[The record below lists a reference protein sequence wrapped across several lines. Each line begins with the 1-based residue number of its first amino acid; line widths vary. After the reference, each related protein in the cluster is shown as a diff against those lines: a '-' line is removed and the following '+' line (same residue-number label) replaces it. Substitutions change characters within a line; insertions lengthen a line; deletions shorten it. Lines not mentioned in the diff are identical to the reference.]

1 MTERL
6 YAGLGEMISELAEVL
21 RPPERLSVSGAAEK
35 YRYVNNPGSYV
46 GPWRNDTTP
55 YMVEPADTMTERK
68 FNSVIFV
75 GPAQCGKSDGLI
87 VNPIVYSVVCDPMDM
102 LVYQTS
108 QTMARDFSRRRID
121 RLHRH
126 SQEVGKRLM
135 SGGDS
140 DNTFDKFYLS
150 GMILTLSWPTINELS
165 GRPVGRVILTDYDRM
180 PLDVD
185 GEGSPFD
192 LARKRTTTFGSAA
205 CTIAE
210 SSPGHT
216 VEDPRWLR
224 RTPHEAPP
232 CAGILALYNRGDRR
246 RWYWKC
252 PHCGEWFEPRFNL
265 LKWVESTDI
274 MESAESAKMMCPH
287 CVSPIEPGQKH
298 ALNRAGRWV
307 RDGQRLTRDDVLE
320 GTAVRSDIASF
331 WMKGP
336 AATFAKWSDLV
347 SRYLL
352 AEQEFQRT
360 GSQEAL
366 KSTVNTDQGEPY
378 FLRGLDSLRVP
389 DELKQ
394 RASELPER
402 MVPRWVRF
410 LVATADV
417 QKNQW
422 VVQVFGV
429 GPGIAGEAFKACVID
444 RFEIRKSKRKDEDG
458 DTLWVKPG
466 AFLEDWDLVKQEVID
481 RRYPA
486 EDGSGEFGI
495 AFTGCDSGGR
505 DGVTAN
511 AYDFFRKLR
520 RDGAGE
526 HARFFLIK
534 GEASPNAPRTRVSF
548 PDAQKKDRSA
558 AARGDVPVL
567 LLQVNFL
574 KDDLAGAIER
584 AVTDGGSLEWP
595 TWLPDNWY
603 EEMCAERR
611 TDKGWENPRK
621 ARNEAWELATYLFG
635 ILRHKKVDRINW
647 ESPPSFAEEAE
658 KNPHFFPAGKPV
670 AEKARGSYNTL
681 ADLASKLA

>member
-75 GPAQCGKSDGLI
+75 GPAQCGKTDGLI

-252 PHCGEWFEPRFNL
+252 PHCGEWFEPSFNL

-287 CVSPIEPGQKH
+287 CASLIEPGQKH

-378 FLRGLDSLRVP
+378 FPRGLDSLRVP

-621 ARNEAWELATYLFG
+621 ARNEAWDLATYLFG

-670 AEKARGSYNTL
+670 AEKARGSYNSL

>member
-1 MTERL
+1 VTERL

-75 GPAQCGKSDGLI
+75 GPAQCGKTDGLI

-252 PHCGEWFEPRFNL
+252 PHCGEWFEPSFNL

-287 CVSPIEPGQKH
+287 CASLIEPGQKH

-378 FLRGLDSLRVP
+378 FPRGLDSLRVP

-621 ARNEAWELATYLFG
+621 ARNEAWDLATYLFG

-670 AEKARGSYNTL
+670 AEKARGSYNSL